1 MIAIFCNRR
10 SFWGNNIMRIITQ
23 GIEKITYRWD
33 GTLNMVKYN
42 YDMKSEAYFMKKIF
56 KYLKCSA

>member
-1 MIAIFCNRR
+1 
-10 SFWGNNIMRIITQ
+10 MRIITQ

-56 KYLKCSA
+56 KYLMCSA